1 MNDAVK
7 LTPTSRLILASLVAA
22 GGTTSEPINALS
34 RRVGMCESAVKVA
47 VARLEAAGRISV
59 TRTKRNRHA
68 GDPSGVTFTLVA
80 GVR

>member
-1 MNDAVK
+1 MNDSAK
-7 LTPTSRLILASLVAA
+7 LTPTSRLLLAALVQA

-34 RRVGMCESAVKVA
+34 ARVGMCESAVKVA
-47 VARLEAAGRISV
+47 VARLEAAGLITV

>member
-1 MNDAVK
+1 MNDSAK
-7 LTPTSRLILASLVAA
+7 LTPTCRLLLAALVEA

-47 VARLEAAGRISV
+47 VSKLEAAGLITIARH
-59 TRTKRNRHA
+59 KRNHHA
-68 GDPSGVTFTLVA
+68 GDPSGVTFNLVA